1 MCFGLF
7 IQAATDSFL
16 AIIVAGIGAA
26 LATAK
31 ALQEHNVPGKVI
43 LLGTPAEEGDG
54 GKIVMLKNGGYKEM
68 DVSRTVSAILTQA
81 Y

>member
-1 MCFGLF
+1 M
-7 IQAATDSFL
+7 
-16 AIIVAGIGAA
+16 GAA

-31 ALQEHNVPGKVI
+31 ALKEHNVPGKVI

-68 DVSRTVSAILTQA
+68 DVSRLITAVSKGSAVLIEL
-81 Y
+81 

>member
-1 MCFGLF
+1 VSHVNL
-7 IQAATDSFL
+7 
-16 AIIVAGIGAA
+16 VAGMGGA

-54 GKIVMLKNGGYKEM
+54 GKIVMLKHGGYKAM
-68 DVSRTVSAILTQA
+68 DVSLAG
-81 Y
+81 